1 MKAAPHP
8 KPVTNK
14 REKINN
20 KPEYKNP
27 FTTFK
32 LPMIITAIPKRTRK
46 EKKHQIPNEQYS
58 SKLLKKTRDPQV
70 APKETSLSR

>member
-1 MKAAPHP
+1 MKAAPHLNP
-8 KPVTNK
+8 ATNK
-14 REKINN
+14 REKIKN

-32 LPMIITAIPKRTRK
+32 LQMIITAIPKRTRK
-46 EKKHQIPNEQYS
+46 KENQAPNEQYS
-58 SKLLKKTRDPQV
+58 SKLLKNTRDPQV